1 MTRRDA
7 LRLAGLIAWPA
18 AALPHDDSHQVV
30 VRTRA
35 GWPVMPFALTDQH
48 GRPFTQAQLADRWTF
63 VLFGDRGCQARCD
76 DALAALTG
84 VQRRIARAEAVKSMQ
99 VWVVWLDAAPLEPSE
114 RLRAW
119 LARDDPRLVATT
131 GPQATLAALLDDLR
145 TERGV
150 PGPGTLLLIGPDA
163 SRRAEY
169 PPPYD
174 VPWLTAAF
182 LKARVGH

>member
-7 LRLAGLIAWPA
+7 LRLAAGLMAWPA
-18 AALPHDDSHQVV
+18 AAWPHEGSHQAV

-35 GWPVMPFALTDQH
+35 GWPVMPFTLTDQH
-48 GRPFTQAQLADRWTF
+48 GRPFTQEQLADHWTF
-63 VLFGDRGCQARCD
+63 VLFGDRGCRTRCD
-76 DALAALTG
+76 AALAALVG
-84 VQRRIARAEAVKSMQ
+84 VQRRIARTEAVKSMQ
-99 VWVVWLDAAPLEPSE
+99 VLFVALAPAPEPD

-119 LARDDPRLVATT
+119 LAGHDPHFVGAT

-145 TERGV
+145 TERGA

-169 PPPYD
+169 LPPYD